1 MHTAIRSVCKISNYV
16 AGLSLIMIALI
27 IIAQIV
33 VRTLGHSLPSTDD
46 FAAWAMAATVFLA
59 LPSTFHH
66 GRHIRVLLAV
76 DRLRSGPRRHLV
88 RLGNAISL
96 ALFLAATW
104 FAAIYVYESF
114 IYNDTSQGVIA
125 VPLWIPQVLMLL
137 GMLLSA
143 PVLLALA
150 ISGQEKLEQDILDQ
164 NTEASET
171 TS

>member
-1 MHTAIRSVCKISNYV
+1 MHTAIRSACNFSNFF
-16 AGLSLIMIALI
+16 AGFSLIMIALI

-59 LPSTFHH
+59 LPSTFYH
-66 GRHIRVLLAV
+66 GRHIRVLLAI
-76 DRLRSGPRRHLV
+76 DRLRSAPRKHLI

-104 FAAIYVYESF
+104 FAAFYVYESY

-125 VPLWIPQVLMLL
+125 VPLWIPQMLMLA
-137 GMLLSA
+137 GMFLST
-143 PVLLALA
+143 PVLLVLA
-150 ISGQEKLEQDILDQ
+150 ISGQEKLEQD
-164 NTEASET
+164 TEASEA